1 METSNAFSTRIDP
14 QTELG
19 AVRLAVRDLAR
30 MSRFYQEMI
39 GLSVLDLGKNYVEL
53 GVDGMRLV
61 GLVSKPEGVSSPYS
75 TGLYHLAVLLPD
87 RLELG
92 RWLRYYL
99 ETGYRLDGAGD
110 HLVSEALYLSDP
122 EGNGIEMYRDRPR
135 EDWEIIDG
143 RIKMD
148 TLPVD
153 IQSMIRETPREGFN
167 GLPAGT
173 KMGHVHLQV
182 NNVSTVSAFYQQ
194 ILGFDLVAQLPG
206 AGFLS
211 AGGYHHHIGMNTWRS
226 FRGDIAA
233 PNALG
238 LIDYEVLL
246 PDQKALDP
254 ILRQLSEQKVAYEQN
269 NGGIRLQD
277 PAGIWIIIRIMA

>member
-1 METSNAFSTRIDP
+1 MENSNAFTTRIDP
-14 QTELG
+14 KTELG

-30 MSRFYQEMI
+30 MSKFYQEII
-39 GLSVLDLGKNYVEL
+39 GLTVLSQGKNRVDLGIGGK
-53 GVDGMRLV
+53 RLV

-75 TGLYHLAVLLPD
+75 TGLYHLAILLPD
-87 RLELG
+87 RFELG
-92 RWLRYYL
+92 RWLRYFL
-99 ETGYRLDGAGD
+99 ESGYRLDGAGD

-135 EDWEIIDG
+135 DDWEIIDG
-143 RIKMD
+143 RIRMD
-148 TLPVD
+148 TLPVEL
-153 IQSMIRETPREGFN
+153 QSMIQEAPGDGFN

-182 NNVSTVSAFYQQ
+182 NNVSSVSAFYQQ

-226 FRGDIAA
+226 YGGDITP

-238 LIDYEVLL
+238 LIDYEILL
-246 PDQKALDP
+246 SNEDALDP
-254 ILRQLSEQKVAYEQN
+254 ILRQMSEHKVAFERE
-269 NGGIRLQD
+269 NGVIRLQD
-277 PAGIWIIIRIMA
+277 PAGIWINFSHKT

>member
-1 METSNAFSTRIDP
+1 MENKEFLTTRIDP
-14 QTELG
+14 KTEIG

-30 MSRFYQEMI
+30 MGRFYQDII
-39 GLSVLDLGKNYVEL
+39 GMTVLDQGEGWIDL
-53 GVDGMRLV
+53 GVNGVRLV
-61 GLVSKPEGVSSPYS
+61 GLVSKPQGVSSPYS
-75 TGLYHLAVLLPD
+75 TGLYHLAILLPD
-87 RLELG
+87 RFELG
-92 RWLRYYL
+92 RWLIDFL
-99 ETGYRLDGAGD
+99 EKGYRLDGAGD

-135 EDWEIIDG
+135 EDWEIADG
-143 RIKMD
+143 QIRMD

-153 IQSMIRETPREGFN
+153 IQSMIQEAPGDGFN
-167 GLPAGT
+167 GLPEGT

-182 NNVSTVSAFYQQ
+182 NNVSAVSGFYQQ

-226 FRGDIAA
+226 NGGITAP

-238 LIDYEVLL
+238 LIDYEVIL
-246 PDQKALDP
+246 PNKAALNP
-254 ILRQLSEQKVAYEQN
+254 LISRLSQHQIAFEQQN
-269 NGGIRLQD
+269 GHLRLQD
-277 PAGIWIIIRIMA
+277 PAGIWINIGHRI